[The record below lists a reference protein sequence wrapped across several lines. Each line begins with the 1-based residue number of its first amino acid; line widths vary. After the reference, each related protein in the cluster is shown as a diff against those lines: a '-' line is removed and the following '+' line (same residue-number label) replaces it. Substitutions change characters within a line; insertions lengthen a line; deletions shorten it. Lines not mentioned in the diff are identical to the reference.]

1 METWVKDWLEERH
14 KAVEKCLEIKVR
26 GDCHYVY
33 HSTNRYDKEIKK
45 GRKVSVYLGKLD
57 KEHGFLPKGEKPEA
71 NTTPLPRSV
80 TDYGNSMIL
89 HNAMTELKPLL
100 MDNFP
105 DHWEELYAMSIVRV
119 NGYTPLK
126 RIKDSWEDLYDPE
139 GIKPNLN
146 PSNLSKVLRDRLG
159 YIRSK

>member
-14 KAVEKCLEIKVR
+14 KAGEKCLEIKVR